1 MLKRKIAKNIEE
13 HFSSNDGTALLIDGA
28 RQVGKTY
35 IINHVAQ
42 KFFKNYIEI
51 NMLEDSLNKREFE
64 DVKSTED
71 FYFQVSTSF
80 GDKLNTYQ
88 DTVIFIDEI
97 QAYPHLLTL
106 LKFLVDDKKYHF
118 IASGSMLGVALS
130 KTLSIPMG
138 RIKTL
143 RMYPL
148 DFEEFL
154 LANNYS
160 KSAIKTLKDK
170 FMNKQTLSEA
180 NHNKLLDLF
189 KKYLIVGGLPRAVDE
204 FVKTTNV
211 YSVRTIQDTIYEY
224 YKIDAAQYS
233 KENKLKIQEL
243 YTSVVSFMENKK
255 KRVFYKNI
263 ENENGKRFENYKDE
277 ILYILSSGICLGVNA
292 ISDPKFPLAQSFSK
306 NLIKLYFNDAGI
318 FSNLLYKTNIDA
330 IMKDIKTINL
340 GALYETVVA
349 CELAAHKD
357 NLYYYDNRNKGEVDF
372 LVDDHSDLSIIP
384 IEVKSGRDYSIH
396 SALNNLTS
404 NQSYNIKSAYVLS
417 NNRDIYT
424 NGKIIYS
431 PIYNI
436 MFI

>member
-1 MLKRKIAKNIEE
+1 MLKRKIEKHIEE
-13 HFSSNDGTALLIDGA
+13 HFTSMNDTALLIDGA

-35 IINHVAQ
+35 IINHVAN

-51 NMLEDSLNKREFE
+51 NMLQDSLNNQEFANIKNT
-64 DVKSTED
+64 DD
-71 FYFQVSTSF
+71 FYFQVSTNF
-80 GDKLNTYQ
+80 GDKLNTYE
-88 DTVIFIDEI
+88 DTIIFIDEI

-130 KTLSIPMG
+130 KTLSVPMG

-154 LANNYS
+154 IANSYS
-160 KSAIKTLKDK
+160 QSAINTLRNM
-170 FMNKQTLSEA
+170 FINRQTISEA

-189 KKYLIVGGLPRAVDE
+189 KKYLIVGGLPQAVNE
-204 FVKTTNV
+204 FIKTSNV
-211 YSVRTIQDTIYEY
+211 LSVRNIQDKIYEY

-243 YTSVVSFMENKK
+243 YSSIVSFMENKK
-255 KRVFYKNI
+255 KRVLYKNI
-263 ENENGKRFENYKDE
+263 ENKNGKRFESYKDE
-277 ILYILSSGICLGVNA
+277 ILYLLSSGICLGVNA
-292 ISDPKFPLAQSFSK
+292 ISDPKFPLVQSFKK
-306 NLIKLYFNDAGI
+306 NLVKLYFNDAGI
-318 FSNLLYKTNIDA
+318 FSNLLYKTNINA
-330 IMKDIKTINL
+330 IIKDVKTINL

-357 NLYYYDNRNKGEVDF
+357 KLHYYDNRNKGEVDF
-372 LVDDHSDLSIIP
+372 LVDDYTNLSVVP

-404 NQSYNIKSAYVLS
+404 TDTYNVQSAYVLS
-417 NNRDIYT
+417 NKREIYT
-424 NGKIIYS
+424 KGKIIYS